1 MALKTIIFYAIVLL
15 VIILLINWLT
25 NKSDKLS
32 SMQDGD
38 ILKVIPAS
46 DLSTSNTN
54 TSNFTYSIWFYVED
68 WTYRY
73 GQEKII
79 LTRWDAD
86 KKASP
91 KISLGAFQNDLNVSI
106 QTYPDSGNPDS
117 SSIISQTHNCNI
129 KNVPIQSWVNAL
141 ISVNGRTLDVYID
154 GKLVRTCVMPGV
166 AKIAGNAPVTI
177 TPDGGFS
184 GYTASIRYWPNAT
197 NPQEAWNV
205 YRGGYGGSIL
215 GNFFNKY
222 RIKVAF
228 LEDNQEKT
236 SFEI

>member
-1 MALKTIIFYAIVLL
+1 MALRNIIFGALILL

-25 NKSDKLS
+25 SKSSKLS
-32 SMQDGD
+32 SMQDGNVVK
-38 ILKVIPAS
+38 IIPAS
-46 DLSTSNTN
+46 ELSTSNSN

-73 GQEKII
+73 GQKKIV

-86 KKASP
+86 RKPSP
-91 KISLGAFQNDLNVSI
+91 QISLGAFQNDLNISL
-106 QTYPDSGNPDS
+106 QTYPDGTNPNS
-117 SSIISQTHNCNI
+117 SAISQTHNCNI

-166 AKIAGNAPVTI
+166 AKIAPNSPVTI

-184 GYTASIRYWPNAT
+184 GYTAQTQYWPNAT
-197 NPQEAWNV
+197 NPQEAWNI
-205 YRGGYGGSIL
+205 YRKGYGGSIL

-228 LEDNQEKT
+228 VEDNQERT